1 VQAPTSIPT
10 TSLQRSGSVSG
21 VSGKGAPSGSLTP
34 SGYEEL
40 VWAQVTTTV
49 DESES
54 AAAARKR
61 NGSRGK
67 RKPSNADSESEDSGI
82 AGAVTLQLRRG
93 QLVLLLDAN
102 PKQSLAFCGGRLGR
116 VDRSHVKLS
125 DEASAPQCPRGD
137 TAEDVK
143 LLMATLCNQQFRLV
157 QLLLDCLPNTAAS
170 TLATVLM
177 ELLKDRS
184 TDSRAL
190 LQLLIRHEVKNTS
203 EHQMLFRGNTVAS
216 KVLSHFAKLVG
227 AKYLD
232 ALLRPLIRSTM
243 MMAHE
248 IVDFL
253 EFSPSAL
260 SPRSGGHRSVRSD
273 AAEDDD
279 VDLADFLKQG
289 GAASDDEIRETS
301 SEERTRT
308 EKNEQTAQSVWES
321 TEMVLSVLYES
332 FAKVPPALRHCA
344 YDMRV
349 VTEVKLWTCVIIR
362 HCSDT
367 TVSAQV
373 CRLSSGAGWVLC
385 VAICGAGDCCAVN
398 VCAGLH
404 AGSGAY
410 QRGQEATAAGEQGH
424 AGSGEQRVVQGVLAP
439 RRA

>member
-1 VQAPTSIPT
+1 MQAPTSIPT

-21 VSGKGAPSGSLTP
+21 VSGKGASGSLTP
-34 SGYEEL
+34 SGYDEL

-49 DESES
+49 DDSETA

-61 NGSRGK
+61 NGTRGK

-116 VDRSHVKLS
+116 VDRAHVKLS
-125 DEASAPQCPRGD
+125 DEATAPQCPRGD

-143 LLMATLCNQQFRLV
+143 LLMAALCNQQFRLV
-157 QLLLDCLPNTAAS
+157 QLLLDCLPNTASS

-177 ELLKDRS
+177 ELLKDRA

-232 ALLRPLIRSTM
+232 GLLRPLIRSTM

-253 EFSPSAL
+253 EFNPSTR
-260 SPRSGGHRSVRSD
+260 SPRSGGRRSARSD
-273 AAEDDD
+273 AAEDEDI
-279 VDLADFLKQG
+279 DLADFLKQG

-349 VTEVKLWTCVIIR
+349 VTEV
-362 HCSDT
+362 SF
-367 TVSAQV
+367 
-373 CRLSSGAGWVLC
+373 
-385 VAICGAGDCCAVN
+385 
-398 VCAGLH
+398 
-404 AGSGAY
+404 
-410 QRGQEATAAGEQGH
+410 
-424 AGSGEQRVVQGVLAP
+424 
-439 RRA
+439 